1 MSPLRYVTALA
12 SRGGRGLL
20 SRRSFS
26 TSAVSK
32 GMMERFRKLSKPV
45 GRLTAGYLIAH
56 REELVKEELEKDVD
70 ETKVLVE
77 VRNMK
82 KQMLVLWGYLSCGSM
97 GYLAWESIQLH
108 NALEQARQ
116 VKKKKKQELKN

>member
-1 MSPLRYVTALA
+1 MA

-45 GRLTAGYLIAH
+45 GRLTAGYLIAYLHLHDLVSAH
-56 REELVKEELEKDVD
+56 REELVKAELEKG
-70 ETKVLVE
+70 EE
-77 VRNMK
+77 EEEA
-82 KQMLVLWGYLSCGSM
+82 G
-97 GYLAWESIQLH
+97 A
-108 NALEQARQ
+108 A
-116 VKKKKKQELKN
+116 